1 MASVENQPGKREARK
16 STSLRRA
23 SGLVLNEFPF
33 RDLELEP
40 NLEPL
45 NEL

>member
-16 STSLRRA
+16 STSLR
-23 SGLVLNEFPF
+23 NEFPF
-33 RDLELEP
+33 GDLELEP